1 MAWYAE
7 LKRRKWYCI
16 MGIDMISI
24 HKKYLYDEWYN
35 SLTEEQKLRLEEYCK
50 KEKERKEREAQ
61 EAIHRLALMTG
72 IIRSKCPDKYHGV
85 YDEFGFPRL

>member
-16 MGIDMISI
+16 RAVDMIRVY
-24 HKKYLYDEWYN
+24 KKHLYDEWYN
-35 SLTEEQKLRLEEYCK
+35 SLTEEEKLRLEEYRK

-61 EAIHRLALMTG
+61 EALYKLAYMTAL
-72 IIRSKCPDKYHGV
+72 IRTKGTGHYKDIF
-85 YDEFGFPRL
+85 DDIW